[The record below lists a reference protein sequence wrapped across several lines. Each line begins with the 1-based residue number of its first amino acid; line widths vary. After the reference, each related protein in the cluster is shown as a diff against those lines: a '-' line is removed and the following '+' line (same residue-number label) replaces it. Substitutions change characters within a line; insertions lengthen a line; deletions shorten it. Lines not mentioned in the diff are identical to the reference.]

1 MMLVGAGLGIL
12 LLLLVLILTR
22 RLSALS
28 ALVLVPVIGALIAG
42 FGIQTFDF
50 AISGIKNIAPVT
62 AMFVFAILFFGIL
75 TDAGMF
81 DPVIDFI
88 LKRVGRDPTRIA
100 VGSAVLAM
108 VVHLDGS
115 GAVTFL
121 IAVPAMLPL
130 YDALHMDRRVLA
142 ATVALGAGT
151 MNMVPWGGPTIRAAT
166 ALHMDITALYN
177 PVILP
182 QLAGLAF
189 VLWVAYRLGRRERLR
204 LTAGGFDF
212 SGSHQAR
219 HLTGEQQG
227 LRRPNRFWINVLLT
241 LITIGLLIGG
251 RIPPAL
257 IFILAAT
264 LAMLVNYPSVQDQK
278 ARIDAHAKAAILMA
292 GILIAAG
299 VFTGIMKESGMI
311 EAMAQAAVRLLPASF
326 GRHLPVTIAL
336 TSMPMSLLFDPDSYY
351 FGILPVVAGMGETM
365 GVEPVSIGQAA
376 ILGQMTTGFPFSPL
390 TPTTFLLIGLT
401 QIELADHQRFGM
413 KYAFYTTLVMTA
425 IAVLTGLFA
434 L

>member
-28 ALVLVPVIGALIAG
+28 ALVLVPIIGALIAG

-227 LRRPNRFWINVLLT
+227 LRRPNRFGINVLLT
-241 LITIGLLIGG
+241 LITIGLLISG

-326 GRHLPVTIAL
+326 GR
-336 TSMPMSLLFDPDSYY
+336 
-351 FGILPVVAGMGETM
+351 
-365 GVEPVSIGQAA
+365 
-376 ILGQMTTGFPFSPL
+376 
-390 TPTTFLLIGLT
+390 
-401 QIELADHQRFGM
+401 
-413 KYAFYTTLVMTA
+413 
-425 IAVLTGLFA
+425 
-434 L
+434 